1 MSKKIIAIDL
11 GGTTAKMAIISP
23 EGEIQDKWSL
33 QTQIVHGGS
42 LIVPNLIKSIQDRL
56 KLYHLQEKDILGIGM
71 GTPGVVDSARG
82 TVVGAYNLNWDTVQ
96 ELKFQ
101 FNKAFKLP
109 FYIENDANIAALG
122 EQWLGAG
129 QGEADVVM
137 ITLGTGVGGGII
149 SSGSILKGSSHAAG
163 EIGHITV
170 DLSGKY
176 ICTCGKP
183 GCLEAVASATGIVN
197 IAREFSNNY
206 EGDSEVKLM
215 IDDGQEVSAKMIIDA
230 AKKGDYFSL
239 QVFEKFSMYLGLACS
254 HLANILNPS
263 TIVIGGGVS
272 LAGNFLLNQVQKNF
286 VNFTFKPVIEKTALK
301 LATLGNDAGIIGA
314 ASLVIRDLAKNK

>member
-11 GGTTAKMAIISP
+11 GGTSAKMAIMNTS
-23 EGEIQDKWSL
+23 GEIQDKWSV
-33 QTQIVHGGS
+33 QTQIMQEGT
-42 LIVPNLIKSIQDRL
+42 LIVPNLIESINNRL
-56 KLYHLQEKDILGIGM
+56 QLYNMEEKDILGIGM

-82 TVVGAYNLNWDTVQ
+82 TVVGAYNLNWAVMQ
-96 ELKFQ
+96 EVRQQ
-101 FNKAFKLP
+101 FMKAFNLP
-109 FYIENDANIAALG
+109 FYIDNDANVAALG

-129 QGEADVVM
+129 QNHDDVVM
-137 ITLGTGVGGGII
+137 ITLGTGVGGGLI
-149 SSGSILKGSSHAAG
+149 SSGSIVKGNANSAG

-176 ICTCGKP
+176 ICTCGKA

-197 IAREFSNNY
+197 VAREYSERY
-206 EGDSEVKLM
+206 EGDSKIKLL
-215 IDDGQEVSAKMIIDA
+215 IDDGQDINAKMIIDA
-230 AKKGDYFSL
+230 AKNNDFFSL

-263 TIVIGGGVS
+263 VIVIGGGVS
-272 LAGNFLLNQVQKNF
+272 LAGDYLLHQVEKEFLR
-286 VNFTFKPVIEKTALK
+286 FTFAPVIKHTALK

-314 ASLVIRDLAKNK
+314 GSLVLRDLEKIR